1 VKVSLKRCTP
11 DAAKLLL
18 CTKQTRL
25 NMAGDDYAKIEAMTP
40 EEADKELKYVFGTIG
55 SSWEFVDYVFLITD
69 VSRAFTHQFVR
80 HRIASFAQQ
89 SQRTVDMTNAF
100 AYVSTGKCD
109 NDPEISIVYQAGME
123 QIRQNYK
130 TLIEKGAKVEDAR
143 GILPTNITTNIWAK
157 FNLRALSDLMGDR
170 LCVRAQ
176 GEFQQVAKAMRE
188 EVLKVH
194 PWAGEVLQVACVRT
208 GYCKFHNFKDCP
220 MKTGGFVKEVDR
232 AALEK
237 AWETISANR
246 S

>member
-1 VKVSLKRCTP
+1 MK
-11 DAAKLLL
+11 
-18 CTKQTRL
+18 
-25 NMAGDDYAKIEAMTP
+25 GDDYAKIEAMTP
-40 EEADKELKYVFGTIG
+40 EEAERELKYVFGTIG
-55 SSWEFVDYVFLITD
+55 SSWEFVDYIFLVTD

-89 SQRTVDMTNAF
+89 SQRTVDVTNSF
-100 AYVSTGKCD
+100 DYVSTGKCKD
-109 NDPEISIVYQAGME
+109 DPEISASYQAAME
-123 QIRQNYK
+123 KIREGYSY
-130 TLIEKGAKVEDAR
+130 LIQKGAKVEDAR
-143 GILPTNITTNIWAK
+143 GLLPTNITTNIWAK

-194 PWAGEVLQVACVRT
+194 PWAGEVLQVGCVRT

-220 MKTGGFVKEVDR
+220 MKTNGFIKEVDR
-232 AALEK
+232 PALEK
-237 AWETISANR
+237 AWEIFSANR